1 MATDPAP
8 SHQDMPPPSDTASA
22 REDSPA
28 DESAA
33 PPEENASSEP
43 KQSRI
48 LIGSQR
54 PEGTPVHGNSL
65 ERDWIPVVETTE
77 PKSSEPLP
85 APPPA
90 PPPAP
95 ATPVVQDHAEVEPP
109 PQADAVPTGEAASP
123 VLEEDLAVAEPAD
136 GGEAPPIPAPR
147 PNAGR
152 VPVPNLR
159 RELSDDLL
167 REFEEAMGSVEMDA
181 ILEGSDSGATQAAF
195 EVESQHHGRVLAVSS
210 EEVFVDIG
218 GREQGTVPLRQFV
231 DPPEVGTE
239 LDVIVTGFNKEDGLY
254 DLMIPNAASSVENW
268 DDLREGMVV
277 ETKVTGHNSG
287 GLECE
292 VNHIRGFIPVSQ
304 ISLFRVE
311 DLSQFVDER
320 FTCLVTEANRDRR
333 NLVLSRRA
341 ILERE
346 KEEARQQLLE
356 SLQPGQI
363 HEGVV
368 RKLMDFGAFVDIG
381 GVDGL
386 IHVSQLDWGRVEHPS
401 EILAEGQ
408 TVKVKILKV
417 DPGGNRISLG
427 YRDMLENPW
436 DSVESKYP
444 VGMTVAG
451 RVSKIME
458 FGAFV
463 QLERGVEGLVH
474 ISEIAHKRVFRVS
487 DFVHEG
493 DEVSCVIKSV
503 DKGNQRIGLS
513 IKDALE
519 PPPKKESEGEEKEE
533 DYSDTSKKVYP
544 TIELKGGIERRGDDG
559 DRFGLKW

>member
-1 MATDPAP
+1 MATDPTQ
-8 SHQDMPPPSDTASA
+8 SQHDTPPPSGPA
-22 REDSPA
+22 RA
-28 DESAA
+28 VDESLADAA
-33 PPEENASSEP
+33 DISAENGALTESNTES
-43 KQSRI
+43 KQPRI

-54 PEGTPVHGNSL
+54 GEELPAPEKPV
-65 ERDWIPVVETTE
+65 ERDWIPVVAPIVSAPAAPPRQQPEPPPEPGEAAKQPPAKEELTREPAVDVFPASDVPPTE
-77 PKSSEPLP
+77 PPVEELDEQP
-85 APPPA
+85 APPP
-90 PPPAP
+90 PPR
-95 ATPVVQDHAEVEPP
+95 T
-109 PQADAVPTGEAASP
+109 
-123 VLEEDLAVAEPAD
+123 
-136 GGEAPPIPAPR
+136 
-147 PNAGR
+147 GR

-159 RELSDDLL
+159 RALSDDLL

-181 ILEGSDSGATQAAF
+181 IVAGSDRVATQAAF
-195 EVESQHHGRVLAVSS
+195 ELESQHHGRVLALSS

-231 DPPEVGTE
+231 EPPEVGAE

-254 DLMIPNAASSVENW
+254 DLMVPHAASSVENW

-277 ETKVTGHNSG
+277 EAKVTGHNSG

-304 ISLFRVE
+304 ISLYRVE

-346 KEEARQQLLE
+346 KEEAKQQLLE

-386 IHVSQLDWGRVEHPS
+386 IHISQLDWGRVEHPS

-444 VGMTVAG
+444 VGKTVTG
-451 RVSKIME
+451 KVSKIME

-474 ISEIAHKRVFRVS
+474 ISEIAHQRVFRAS

-519 PPPKKESEGEEKEE
+519 PPPKKGKDDEKEE
-533 DYSDTSKKVYP
+533 ETPDVPKKVYP
-544 TIELKGGIERRGDDG
+544 TISLKGGIERRGDDG
-559 DRFGLKW
+559 DKFGLKW